1 MKNKAIK
8 IAAYTIC
15 GIIVFSYLLFL
26 AVPYF
31 VNGIVKAHIGDIEK
45 IIEDTTNFKANFEGI
60 RLVTTPKLTIG
71 LEVEHANIKLPD
83 NSEFLSSDN
92 FQIKLSLIPL
102 FVKRIEL
109 DKISVD
115 NSKITFGI
123 NKYGRFLI
131 EDAIQTL
138 NFNSQNN
145 TAKDK
150 AGNRNITSGLP
161 FGIKLSNKLPN
172 IYLNNYVI
180 TFVDTS
186 NCKQYSLNGNKFNV
200 TDFILDKKVKIKANG
215 EIVFDGEKQFS
226 YDVKVNNQVM
236 PDINLNDIIFAESVE
251 TKIEDNEK
259 TDRSNNS
266 GKVNS
271 CKVVDNM
278 LPFNI
283 IDIFEAI
290 HKNQLAANVFADI
303 KTSGTFDDIQYN
315 GIFKID
321 GMTVAIDGNK
331 LPEGTVNATFKG
343 NKTTFD
349 SIFYTSTD
357 ESESSTINGIVE
369 TGKNPKFSM
378 HLLSNAEINNL
389 IKIID
394 SLAKSFGINDFD
406 TLSATGQIDA
416 NFDISGD
423 KKSVKSSGYL
433 KIPTASIKYGLYDI
447 LIDKINADADL
458 SDNNVYIKDIS
469 FTVLDQPLKIFGELT
484 SDAVAD
490 LHLTADK
497 LLLKALLATT
507 GQISILKEN
516 KFNSGTLSMDA
527 TLKGKL
533 TSPVPAVSLS
543 IDNVNIEN
551 IPTDTAITLAKS
563 TIDIKTDG
571 KTFAGNINANSASV
585 INPLATIK
593 LPSANVTIDD
603 KDIRIADGYITLDN
617 SKIDITGG
625 IYNYTKKL
633 NIDLSAKGNIAAT
646 DLKNIIPKE
655 FRIFVG
661 EAKGQL
667 PLNTHI
673 TGDIQT
679 QNIDVNL
686 TATPDNYFRILDIE
700 TLKGRNTTIK
710 SSMKLAN
717 DNLKF
722 SDTGIYTDTNTI
734 ATLSGAINNL
744 SKTQNLDL
752 NLTVP
757 EFVKMPIPS
766 FSNKSLVN
774 AKGNISIGGTPL
786 KPTLKGNIAIPEIKI
801 PEMLVTLSNL
811 EITLN
816 GALAN
821 GKATLSKLVSSG
833 IIAEN
838 LTSDFTFNPAT
849 CILYLKN
856 IYGTA
861 FKGKVKGDV
870 SYNTLNGKIGVNF
883 EGSGLDAIT
892 AIEGAAGIK
901 NALSGT
907 LGFEINVTLSG
918 TTDTEMIKNLK
929 GNMSFDI
936 TDGALISIG
945 KIENLVSAG
954 NVTSN
959 IIMKAAIASLSS
971 IQVIKESANFKYI
984 KGSMTFNDGWA
995 NLTSIKTSGPSMAYY
1010 ITGKYNILNGTTNV
1024 IILGRLGS
1032 DVVAALGP
1040 IGQLSADKLTSYI
1053 PKFGAATASILNSM
1067 TSNPKNE
1074 NINEIP
1080 QLSNGNEVYK
1090 DFKVNFNGGIDS
1102 SNSIKSFKWLSNPD
1116 MSAINSPTLK
1126 EQILQNKDNIKT
1138 DVSEKLETIK
1148 TIKEQSS
1155 ENIKNELQN
1164 VKDSVNELKNLFKF

>member
-8 IAAYTIC
+8 FAAYTIC
-15 GIIVFSYLLFL
+15 GIIVFLYLLFL
-26 AVPYF
+26 TVPYF
-31 VNGIVKAHIGDIEK
+31 VNGIINAHIREIEK

-60 RLVTTPKLTIG
+60 KLVTTPKLTIG
-71 LEVEHANIKLPD
+71 LEVNHVNFKLPD

-92 FQIKLSLIPL
+92 FQIKLSIIPL
-102 FVKRIEL
+102 FARQVEL
-109 DKISVD
+109 DKISVN
-115 NSKITFGI
+115 NSKITFGV
-123 NKYGRFLI
+123 NKDGRFLFK
-131 EDAIQTL
+131 DAVQAL
-138 NFNSQNN
+138 NFNSKSK
-145 TAKDK
+145 TAKNK
-150 AGNRNITSGLP
+150 NENKNITSGLP
-161 FGIKLSNKLPN
+161 FGVKLSNKLPN
-172 IYLNNYVI
+172 IYLNNYDI
-180 TFVDTS
+180 AFIDLS
-186 NCKQYSLNGNKFNV
+186 NSKKYYLDGDKFHI
-200 TDFILDKKVKIKANG
+200 TDFILDKRVKIKANG

-226 YDVKVNNQVM
+226 YDIKVNNQIM
-236 PDINLNDIIFAESVE
+236 PDMNLNDIVFAEPAE
-251 TKIEDNEK
+251 TKTNDNVK
-259 TDRSNNS
+259 TAESNNREN
-266 GKVNS
+266 VNT
-271 CKVVDNM
+271 CEFVDNM

-290 HKNQLAANVFADI
+290 HKNQLAANIYANL
-303 KTSGTFDDIQYN
+303 KTAGTFDDIQYD
-315 GIFKID
+315 GMLKID
-321 GMTVAIDGNK
+321 GMTVAVDGKK
-331 LPEGTVNATFKG
+331 LPEGIVNATFKG
-343 NKTTFD
+343 NKTTFN
-349 SIFYTSTD
+349 SNLYTSMD
-357 ESESSTINGIVE
+357 KNESSTINGIIE

-378 HLLSNAEINNL
+378 QLLSNAKINNL
-389 IKIID
+389 IAIID
-394 SLAKSFGINDFD
+394 SLAKSFGVNDFD

-447 LIDKINADADL
+447 LIDKINADIDL
-458 SDNNVYIKDIS
+458 SDNNVYIKDFS
-469 FTVLDQPLKIFGELT
+469 FTVLDQPLKIFGKLT
-484 SDAVAD
+484 SDAIAD

-497 LLLKALLATT
+497 LLLKALVAAT
-507 GQISILKEN
+507 GQIGILKEN

-533 TSPVPAVSLS
+533 SSPIPAVNLS
-543 IDNVNIEN
+543 IDNVNIKN
-551 IPTDTAITLAKS
+551 IPTDTAIMLAKS
-563 TIDIKTDG
+563 TINIKTDG
-571 KTFAGNINANSASV
+571 KTFIGTINANSASV
-585 INPLATIK
+585 NNPLASIK
-593 LPSANVTIDD
+593 LPSANVSIDD
-603 KDIRIADGYITLDN
+603 KDIKITNGYITLDN
-617 SKIDITGG
+617 SRIDITGG

-633 NIDLSAKGNIAAT
+633 NIDLSAKGNVVAT
-646 DLKNIIPKE
+646 DLKNMIPKDL
-655 FRIFVG
+655 RIFVG
-661 EAKGQL
+661 EAKGQI
-667 PLNTHI
+667 PLNMHI
-673 TGDIQT
+673 SGDIQT
-679 QNIDVNL
+679 QNIDIDL

-700 TLKGRNTTIK
+700 TLKGKNSTIK

-722 SDTGIYTDTNTI
+722 SNTGIYTDTVTI
-734 ATLSGAINNL
+734 ATLGGTINNL
-744 SKTQNLDL
+744 SKAQNLDL
-752 NLTVP
+752 NLAVP

-766 FSNKSLVN
+766 FSSKSLVN
-774 AKGNISIGGTPL
+774 TKGNISIGGTAL
-786 KPTLKGNIAIPEIKI
+786 KPTLKGNISIPEIKI
-801 PEMLVTLSNL
+801 PEMLVSLSNL

-821 GKATLSKLVSSG
+821 GKATLAKIVSGG

-838 LTSDFTFNPAT
+838 ITSDFTFNPAT
-849 CILYLKN
+849 CVLYLKN

-861 FKGKVKGDV
+861 FNGKVKGDI
-870 SYNTLNGKIGVNF
+870 SYNTLNGKIGVIF
-883 EGSGLDAIT
+883 EGSDMEAIT
-892 AIEGAAGIK
+892 AIEGATGIK
-901 NALSGT
+901 NALTGT
-907 LGFEINVTLSG
+907 LGFKVNVTLSG

-929 GNMSFDI
+929 GSMSFDI

-995 NLTSIKTSGPSMAYY
+995 HLTSIKTSGPSMAYY

-1074 NINEIP
+1074 KIDEIP
-1080 QLSNGNEVYK
+1080 QLSNKNEVYK

-1102 SNSIKSFKWLSNPD
+1102 PSSIKSFKWLSNPD

-1126 EQILQNKDNIKT
+1126 EQIIQNKDNLKT